1 LTNTLSSTEKRIEA
15 FFGRERFVFVYDD
28 KIVWNKSYQYVDS
41 CRSKSPFDFDEE
53 VQRLVQ
59 SLKENNAEHE

>member
-1 LTNTLSSTEKRIEA
+1 
-15 FFGRERFVFVYDD
+15 
-28 KIVWNKSYQYVDS
+28 VWNKSYQYVDS